1 MNAHL
6 PTRTWARIGRLAA
19 YAALACAAAAAR
31 ADFSGEVVR
40 ILDGDTLEVLVN
52 KIPVRVR
59 LAEIDAPEKA
69 QPFGTR
75 ARQALAAIT
84 FRRDVQVIEAGKD
97 RYGRTI
103 GTVVVNGT
111 SANRTMVASGMAWA
125 YRAYLID
132 KSLLSVEEE
141 ARAAKRG
148 LWADAEPVPPWEWRA
163 SQRSASEQ

>member
-1 MNAHL
+1 MDAHL

-19 YAALACAAAAAR
+19 YAALACAAAGTR

-40 ILDGDTLEVLVN
+40 ILDGDTLEVLVD
-52 KIPVRVR
+52 KQPVRVR

-69 QPFGTR
+69 LPFGTR

-84 FRRDVQVIEAGKD
+84 FRRDVQVIEAGRD

-111 SANRTMVASGMAWA
+111 SANRAMVASGMAWA
-125 YRAYLID
+125 YRAYLVD

-148 LWADAEPVPPWEWRA
+148 LWADAEPVPPWKWRA
-163 SQRSASEQ
+163 SQRAAADQ